1 MKQFIALVH
10 KDPDSAYGVEF
21 PDAPGCFSAADDLS
35 DLQANAVEALSLYFE
50 GEEVPEP
57 RDLEDIR
64 TEVAE
69 EIANGAFLLAVPL
82 VTNRARIV
90 RANLSMDKGTLDA
103 IDEAAKQRGLTRSA
117 FLAEAALNEIEG
129 RH

>member
-35 DLQANAVEALSLYFE
+35 DLQSNAVEALALYFE
-50 GEEVPEP
+50 GEAVPEP
-57 RDLEDIR
+57 RDLEEIR
-64 TEVAE
+64 AEVAE
-69 EIANGAFLLAVPL
+69 EIAQGAFLMAIPL
-82 VTNRARIV
+82 VTSRSRIV
-90 RANLSMDKGTLDA
+90 RANVSMDKGTLDA
-103 IDEAAKQRGLTRSA
+103 IDQAARLRGLTRSA